1 MVHRFIN
8 YKLCSDCYLLD
19 LVNGV
24 LFYAAIYSIYLKMYS
39 STEIT
44 VTESENLY
52 QYETP
57 VYISQYLY
65 YYFNSTVFEKL
76 LCTSRCW
83 FVFIFNNLQLN
94 YLTARFKTSQT
105 CH

>member
-1 MVHRFIN
+1 
-8 YKLCSDCYLLD
+8 
-19 LVNGV
+19 
-24 LFYAAIYSIYLKMYS
+24 MYS

-52 QYETP
+52 QYKTP

-76 LCTSRCW
+76 LYTSQCW

-94 YLTARFKTSQT
+94 YLTAWFKTSQT